1 MKKTINFLS
10 AVFGYSL
17 LLLSALVVIET
28 VGRKWLAFSLQG
40 VDELGG
46 YILAVTTGIAFTIA
60 LVDRAHIRIDLIYD
74 RCSKTVRAWLDWF
87 SLLLVA
93 SMSVLLC
100 YVGILTLQETIE
112 FGSTAPTPWATPLVW
127 PQGVWLATLVL
138 FVAAAVFMFAQAT
151 RLLLAR
157 RFERLRHDYGLK
169 VVADELK
176 EELAAFE
183 QRSN

>member
-1 MKKTINFLS
+1 MKKITDLLS

-17 LLLSALVVIET
+17 LLLSVLVVLET
-28 VGRKWLAFSLQG
+28 IGRKWFGFSLQG

-46 YILAVTTGIAFTIA
+46 YILAVTTGLAFTIA

-74 RCSKTVRAWLDWF
+74 RCSKTARAWLDWF

-93 SMSVLLC
+93 GMSALLC

-112 FGSTAPTPWATPLVW
+112 FGSTAPTPWATPMVW
-127 PQGVWLATLVL
+127 PQGFWVATLVL
-138 FVAAAVFMFAQAT
+138 FFVTAVLTFVQAT

-157 RFERLRHDYGLK
+157 RFDRLRHEYGLK

-183 QRSN
+183 QRLH

>member
-1 MKKTINFLS
+1 MKKIVDFLS

-17 LLLSALVVIET
+17 LLLSVLVVVET
-28 VGRKWLAFSLQG
+28 VGRKWLGFSLQG

-60 LVDRAHIRIDLIYD
+60 LVDRAHIRIDLVYD
-74 RCSKTVRAWLDWF
+74 RCSRTVRAWLDWF

-93 SMSVLLC
+93 SMSMLLC
-100 YVGILTLQETIE
+100 YVGILTLQETVE
-112 FGSTAPTPWATPLVW
+112 FGSTAPTPWATPMVW
-127 PQGVWLATLVL
+127 PQGIWLATLVL
-138 FVAAAVFMFAQAT
+138 FVVAAILMFIQAT

-157 RFERLRHDYGLK
+157 RFDRLRHDYGLR

-183 QRSN
+183 RRSS